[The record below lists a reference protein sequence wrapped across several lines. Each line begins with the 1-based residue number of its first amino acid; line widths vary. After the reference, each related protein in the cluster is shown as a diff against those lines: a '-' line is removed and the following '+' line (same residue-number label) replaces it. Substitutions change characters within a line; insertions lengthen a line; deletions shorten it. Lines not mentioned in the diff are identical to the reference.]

1 MNRLCE
7 CGILFDERHQG
18 MQDWRQQQFE
28 KLKEEGWVKLKVTPR
43 IRTKIIA
50 EYLYNTLA
58 RKKSPLVDNKAV
70 IQFLQQEIDM
80 IPLDLRSTGNEDQS
94 IDNEVTAD

>member
-7 CGILFDERHQG
+7 CGILFDESHQD
-18 MQDWRQQQFE
+18 MQGWRQLQFE
-28 KLKEEGWVKLKVTPR
+28 KLKDEGWVKLKVTPR

-50 EYLYNTLA
+50 EYLCNTLA
-58 RKKSPLVDNKAV
+58 RKKSPLIEDKAV

-80 IPLDLRSTGNEDQS
+80 IPLDLRSKGNEDKRT
-94 IDNEVTAD
+94 D

>member
-7 CGILFDERHQG
+7 CGILFDESHQHRQG
-18 MQDWRQQQFE
+18 WRQRQIE
-28 KLKEEGWVKLKVTPR
+28 NLKKEGWVKLKVTPR
-43 IRTKIIA
+43 VRTKIIA
-50 EYLYNTLA
+50 EYLYTTLA

-80 IPLDLRSTGNEDQS
+80 IPLDLRSKGNDSTGTN
-94 IDNEVTAD
+94 

>member
-1 MNRLCE
+1 MNRICE
-7 CGILFDERHQG
+7 CGILFDESHQD
-18 MQDWRQQQFE
+18 MEDVQQIQLE
-28 KLKEEGWVKLKVTPR
+28 KLQDEGWVKLKITPR

-58 RKKSPLVDNKAV
+58 RKKSPLIEDKAV

-80 IPLDLRSTGNEDQS
+80 IP
-94 IDNEVTAD
+94 

>member
-7 CGILFDERHQG
+7 CGILFDESYQD
-18 MQDWRQQQFE
+18 MKDWRQTQFE
-28 KLKEEGWVKLKVTPR
+28 KLQDAGWVKLKVTPR

-80 IPLDLRSTGNEDQS
+80 IPLDLRSKGNEDKPT
-94 IDNEVTAD
+94 D